1 MKIAATVARYL
12 MGLTFLVFGLN
23 KFFNFIPT
31 GPLPP
36 GVAGEF
42 TNIMIATK
50 YMMLVGVF
58 EGVSGILLLFN
69 RYVPL
74 ALAFLAPVIVNILW
88 VNFTMLPKAAASG
101 LFVAICWALVYWRH
115 RAAFA
120 PLYKKSYEEA

>member
-1 MKIAATVARYL
+1 MKIVSTVARYL
-12 MGLTFLVFGLN
+12 MGLVFLVFGLN

-31 GPLPP
+31 GTLPP

-42 TNIMIATK
+42 TRIMIATK

-69 RYVPL
+69 RFVPL

-88 VNFTMLPKAAASG
+88 VNFTMLPSAAASG
-101 LFVAICWALVYWRH
+101 LFVAICWVLVYWKH
-115 RAAFA
+115 RTAFA
-120 PLYKKSYEEA
+120 PLYQKKFEG

>member
-12 MGLTFLVFGLN
+12 MGLVFLVFGLN
-23 KFFNFIPT
+23 KFFNFIPS

-36 GVAGEF
+36 GLAGQF
-42 TNIMIATK
+42 VNIMIATK

-88 VNFTMLPKAAASG
+88 VNFTMVPKAAASG
-101 LFVAICWALVYWRH
+101 LFVAICWALVYLRH

-120 PLYKKSYEEA
+120 PLYKKRYEEA